1 MEPVQPLLRD
11 TVWRLPSLA
20 QPDLTPALGRL
31 AAQLQVELETPSAD
45 AALLVSA
52 AYEALKQI
60 PDDRA
65 SSARVAAL
73 LSITRYFY
81 RNTRGEACLAPAQ
94 DTVAAARALGD
105 PGHLCKALKLLG
117 LASARNGNTA
127 AAVAAYTESI
137 ELARDRGDRKQEAA
151 LWNSLGVAHQDASL
165 HADAVACFDRA
176 AQIAG
181 HDPSLRHARE
191 MADANLA
198 TAALLAGDVARG
210 LQAAERI
217 TDLMAEPRD
226 GSQRHARVLREVC
239 YTRLLLQVGLIDYAR
254 ERSRLAHRYAAG
266 ASNERTRQL
275 ASIAAGLTDIYSGE
289 TEAGI
294 SQLEQVLDSTRNA
307 SPSARRDALLALVK
321 GKQIAGRLGA
331 ATEHLWELLHLA
343 QQTYGAEIIR
353 HHRALVAR
361 LNATTRPQGAA
372 PATPD
377 ERFSALEPHA
387 IVVELHDDP
396 SGEHNFR
403 VGRLAALIA
412 EAAGLDASTCTS
424 IELGARLHDIGKFAL
439 PDALLLKQERLTDDE
454 RALMQA
460 HTTAGAQLLTQCAD
474 PHLDVA
480 REIALHHHEH
490 FDGSGYPAQC
500 AGDDIPLSA
509 RIAALADVF
518 DAMTHARPYR
528 RASTIDATL
537 EQIAAYRGSRF
548 DPRLA
553 DLLLALVPRLREQ
566 HGNLDVWLAQA
577 AQRSPFVAARARIQ
591 ALLKTDNALFDLR
604 R

>member
-11 TVWRLPSLA
+11 TVWRLPKLA
-20 QPDLTPALGRL
+20 HADLTPALGRL

-52 AYEALKQI
+52 AYEALKQL
-60 PDDRA
+60 PDDRVN
-65 SSARVAAL
+65 SARVASM

-81 RNTRGEACLAPAQ
+81 RNTRGEACLAPAY
-94 DTVAAARALGD
+94 DTVVAARGLGD

-117 LASARNGNTA
+117 LAAARNGDTP
-127 AAVAAYTESI
+127 AAVAAYAEAI

-176 AQIAG
+176 TQIAG
-181 HDPSLRHARE
+181 RDPALRHARE
-191 MADANLA
+191 MADTNLA
-198 TAALLAGDVARG
+198 AAALLAGDVARG

-217 TDLMAEPRD
+217 SDLVTEPRD

-254 ERSRLAHRYAAG
+254 ERARLAQRYAAG
-266 ASNERTRQL
+266 TRNERTRQL
-275 ASIAAGLTDIYSGE
+275 AAIAAALTDVHCGD
-289 TEAGI
+289 TDAGI
-294 SQLEQVLDSTRNA
+294 GQLERVLEDARNV

-321 GKQIAGRLGA
+321 AKHTAGRLGA
-331 ATEHLWELLHLA
+331 ATAHLWELMHLA
-343 QQTYGAEIIR
+343 QQSVGAEIVR
-353 HHRALVAR
+353 HHRAQVERINLGA
-361 LNATTRPQGAA
+361 LQGEAGGA
-372 PATPD
+372 PHD
-377 ERFSALEPHA
+377 RFAALEPHA

-412 EAAGLDASTCTS
+412 EAAGLDADACAA
-424 IELGARLHDIGKFAL
+424 IDYGARLHDIGKYAL
-439 PDALLLKQERLTDDE
+439 PDALLQKQGRLTDDE

-474 PHLDVA
+474 PRLTTA
-480 REIALHHHEH
+480 RDIVLHHHEH
-490 FDGSGYPAQC
+490 FDGSGYPSQR
-500 AGDDIPLSA
+500 AGDEIPLAA
-509 RIAALADVF
+509 RIVALADVF

-528 RASTIDATL
+528 RASTVDAAL
-537 EQIAAYRGSRF
+537 EHIAACRGTRF
-548 DPRLA
+548 DPALA
-553 DLLLALVPRLREQ
+553 DHLLALVPRLQQE
-566 HGNLDVWLAQA
+566 HGHFDGWLAAGARQ
-577 AQRSPFVAARARIQ
+577 SPFIAARARIQ
-591 ALLKTDNALFDLR
+591 AMLKDDGSLFDVR